1 VLARVVRSGL
11 EESVHLGHVAAC
23 DASGRVVA
31 SAGNP
36 ARIVFARSSLK
47 PLQAAVSMA
56 MWGDPLD
63 DADVA
68 IMCGSHNGE
77 PVHVDA
83 VRRLL
88 RRTILEESALRCPPA
103 WPWHVEDAHMYE
115 APRSILHNCSGKHA
129 GMLIA
134 SFGNGWDVENYLDP
148 EHPLQQRIREWGGP
162 VMGVAEPAIG
172 VDGCGAPVFAVPLHA
187 MATLFA
193 RLVTAD
199 GPDLI
204 SAGMRRAV
212 EAMRAEP
219 YLVAGRNRID
229 TALMQQIDTLVV
241 KSGAEGLVCAGI
253 IERGLGVA
261 VRIDD
266 GSARATGPA
275 LIRALHLLEVVGSE
289 QVEALEGLARPPVL
303 GGSRPVGALTSTFSF
318 D

>member
-11 EESVHLGHVAAC
+11 EESIHLGHVAVC
-23 DASGRVVA
+23 DATGRLVA

-36 ARIVFARSSLK
+36 ARVVFGRSSLK
-47 PLQAAVSMA
+47 PLQATVSMA

-63 DADVA
+63 DTDVA

-88 RRTILEESALRCPPA
+88 RRTALEESALRCPPA

-115 APRSILHNCSGKHA
+115 APRPVLHNCSGKHA

-134 SFGNGWDVENYLDP
+134 SFRNGWDVENYLDS
-148 EHPLQQRIREWGGP
+148 EHPLQRRIREWGGRA
-162 VMGVAEPAIG
+162 MGVTDPAIG

-187 MATLFA
+187 MATLYA

-199 GPDLI
+199 GVDLM

-212 EAMRAEP
+212 EAMRREP
-219 YLVAGRNRID
+219 YLLAGRDRID
-229 TALMQQIDTLVV
+229 TALMQRVDTLVV

-253 IERGLGVA
+253 LDRGLGVA

-275 LIRALHLLEVVGSE
+275 LIRALHLLEVVGNE
-289 QVEALEGLARPPVL
+289 EVEALEGFARPAVL
-303 GGSRPVGALTSTFSF
+303 GGGRPVGALTSAFAF